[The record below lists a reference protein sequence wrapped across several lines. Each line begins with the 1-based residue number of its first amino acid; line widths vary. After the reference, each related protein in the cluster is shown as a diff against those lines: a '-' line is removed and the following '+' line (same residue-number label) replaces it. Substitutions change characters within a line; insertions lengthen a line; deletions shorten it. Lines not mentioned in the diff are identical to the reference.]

1 LSINHGST
9 VEIDSLSFICKMI
22 HFYLSKSWSYRTELS
37 SLVR

>member
-1 LSINHGST
+1 
-9 VEIDSLSFICKMI
+9 MI